1 MRTAFC
7 ETAKAAQSEHF
18 ATLLKHCIEDD
29 EKFAARLAAREKEAQ
44 EKEQRERE
52 EYERKQKDIQEFQ
65 RLKKEKLQ
73 EHGKKEVE
81 EAEEDEVL
89 DEEDNEEED
98 EDGEEGKKN
107 RKKKV
112 PALTISSA
120 DPDAIVDE
128 EDRDSSGSGSGNSS
142 SDDSNGE
149 KSKKRLRIRSSIDE
163 LKKEKDGD
171 EESIDLKERKIRS
184 RKTSTKI
191 GDEVEG
197 DNPPPAEPGGSTS
210 SRKPKVTRT
219 RKRTIGGH
227 EEHFSPALT
236 PPGEQRNKDG
246 RSSPRDSLVVAGHR
260 YDETPSEASDTTLT
274 TSTAPQEEPP
284 AATIKEVLTIGIE
297 EEGQG
302 MEKVASGEE
311 ELSKPTDE
319 PQQVQTAAPE
329 DTQVHH
335 VMVIEGGEEESQA
348 ARSGAELEG
357 QEK

>member
-1 MRTAFC
+1 MRAAFC
-7 ETAKAAQSEHF
+7 ETAKAAKSEHF

-44 EKEQRERE
+44 EREQRERE

-81 EAEEDEVL
+81 EVEEDEVL
-89 DEEDNEEED
+89 DEEDNEEEE
-98 EDGEEGKKN
+98 EDGEEVKKN
-107 RKKKV
+107 RKKKI

-128 EDRDSSGSGSGNSS
+128 EDRDSSGSGSSS

-236 PPGEQRNKDG
+236 PPGEQPNKDG
-246 RSSPRDSLVVAGHR
+246 KTSPRDSLVVAGHR
-260 YDETPSEASDTTLT
+260 YDETPPEASDTTITTT
-274 TSTAPQEEPP
+274 TSSAPQQEPP
-284 AATIKEVLTIGIE
+284 AATNKEVLTIGIE
-297 EEGQG
+297 EEVQG
-302 MEKVASGEE
+302 MEKVANGE

-335 VMVIEGGEEESQA
+335 VMIGGEEESQA